1 MRAISSEHID
11 LGAYA
16 LGLLEDQDKA
26 SFERHLATC
35 AACRAELASL
45 APIAGLLTGLDPVV
59 EPGDTEPPVDLLH
72 RRAVASRRTRRRLL
86 LASAAACVALI
97 GAGIGIGVAAHSG
110 SGPGTLSLT
119 GQQHSATNPANGVT
133 ATVGLVSKAWG
144 TQVTLDLADIRG
156 PQECQLVAVSKTGAR
171 KVVTGW
177 LVPAPGDGVPGH
189 PAHLIVAGGTA
200 ISLPDLARF
209 EVIVPNGPTL
219 LTIPV

>member
-1 MRAISSEHID
+1 MSTISSEHTE

-26 SFERHLATC
+26 AFERHLATC
-35 AACRAELASL
+35 DACRAELASL
-45 APIAGLLTGLDPVV
+45 APIAGLLAGMDPVV
-59 EPGDTEPPVDLLH
+59 VPGDTEPPVDLLH

-86 LASAAACVALI
+86 LASAAACVALV
-97 GAGIGIGVAAHSG
+97 GAGIGVGVATSSG
-110 SGPGTLSLT
+110 SGQGTLSLT
-119 GQQHSATNPANGVT
+119 GQQHSATNPGNGVT
-133 ATVGLVSKAWG
+133 GTVGLVGKAWG

-156 PQECQLVAVSKTGAR
+156 PQECQLIAVSKTGAR

-189 PAHLIVAGGTA
+189 PAHLIVQGGTA
-200 ISLPDLARF
+200 ISLADLARL
-209 EVIVPNGPTL
+209 EVIVPNGPVL